1 MPDPRSPS
9 AVATRLLLERP
20 PRLGTVRLGVV
31 DGPSGSGKSTLASA
45 WAQAVRDAGR
55 GSVAVIS
62 SDLIATW
69 DDPFGWWARL
79 DGGVLRPLA
88 DGKPG
93 RIRLTDWTGG
103 DPRPG
108 DWVDIPMVDVLILE
122 GVSCGRR
129 ELQGRASVVVW
140 VSLTGHRAPAGPRRR
155 PRRGAVAGLAGH
167 LAARGGRV
175 LRGGPNRRA
184 GRSAARRHSRE
195 RLCLSKA
202 PNAGPRTCRTVARLS
217 RRVLSPHLPLA
228 ASAGWPWP
236 HPGHA
241 CSRGGHLGL
250 AMA

>member
-1 MPDPRSPS
+1 MPDPRSPG

-31 DGPSGSGKSTLASA
+31 DGPSGSGKSTFTSA

-69 DDPFGWWARL
+69 DDPFGWWAPV

-108 DWVDIPMVDVLILE
+108 DWVDVPMVDVLILE

-129 ELQGRASVVVW
+129 ALQGRASVVVW
-140 VSLTGHRAPAGPRRR
+140 VSLSGHRRRLDR
-155 PRRGAVAGLAGH
+155 AVARDGESSRAFLATWQDAEDAFF
-167 LAARGGRV
+167 AADRTAE
-175 LRGGPNRRA
+175 RA
-184 GRSAARRHSRE
+184 DLLLVDGAENGCA
-195 RLCLSKA
+195 
-202 PNAGPRTCRTVARLS
+202 
-217 RRVLSPHLPLA
+217 
-228 ASAGWPWP
+228 
-236 HPGHA
+236 
-241 CSRGGHLGL
+241 
-250 AMA
+250 